1 MKRLASSKTFS
12 RWLPTLGLIALLI
25 ILLAMVYALVLRSP
39 TSLYQ
44 GTDFLGYWGAANL
57 LAHRENP
64 YDHDA
69 LLALEREQ
77 GWLGREPVFSWNPP
91 WLHLLLLPL
100 GALPFRQAAAL
111 WFLANPLLIGL
122 SALLIWH
129 TVSKRRGP
137 PHTVLALLAT
147 FVFSRS
153 LHAMV
158 IGQTNSLVLLGCA
171 GFLALQSRDLLA
183 GALFVLVTVKPHLA
197 YLLLPTL
204 LFNSLLRRRWRIIVG
219 FSACLMLLVLLVS
232 WLFPSWPGAYLSL
245 LEISASPQNYP
256 YITPTIRGLLLA
268 YTNFDIG
275 IWPAVVC
282 LAIFLIVTSLR
293 GYSLDLPTIAS
304 LSFLVGLPTAP
315 FGWSTDQVL
324 LLLPVLQIVAWTP
337 RLTSAEKRV
346 VMFSLILIYSY
357 ALWFW
362 VVSYQEVAFLVLPLA
377 IGLLWG
383 YAYRKALG
391 GGRTVSD
398 VAAEFGGETQH

>member
-1 MKRLASSKTFS
+1 MKRPTSSKTFFRLS
-12 RWLPTLGLIALLI
+12 TLGLIALLV
-25 ILLAMVYALVLRSP
+25 ILLAMVYVLLLRSP
-39 TSLYQ
+39 TAVYQ

-64 YDHDA
+64 YDYDA
-69 LLALEREQ
+69 LLALERKQ
-77 GWLGREPVFSWNPP
+77 GWPGPEPVSSWNPP

-111 WFLANPLLIGL
+111 WFLVNPLLMGL

-129 TVSKRRGP
+129 TVSKRKGV
-137 PHTVLALLAT
+137 PHTALVLLAT
-147 FVFSRS
+147 FLFSRS
-153 LHAMV
+153 LHAMLE
-158 IGQTNSLVLLGCA
+158 GQINTLVLLGCA
-171 GFLALQSRDLLA
+171 SFLALQSRGLLA
-183 GALFVLVTVKPHLA
+183 GALLVLVTVKPHLA

-204 LFNSLLRRRWRIIVG
+204 LLDSLLQRRWQIIIG

-232 WLFPSWPGAYLSL
+232 WLFPSWPGAYRSL
-245 LEISASPQNYP
+245 LEIPASPQNYP
-256 YITPTIRGLLLA
+256 YTTPTIRGLLLA

-275 IWPAVVC
+275 AWLAVVC

-293 GYSLDLPTIAS
+293 GHSLNLPTIAS

-324 LLLPVLQIVAWTP
+324 LLLPVLQIVAWTS
-337 RLTSAEKRV
+337 RLTLAEKRV
-346 VMFSLILIYSY
+346 VMFSLILIYIY

-362 VVSYQEVAFLVLPLA
+362 VVNYQEVAFLVLPLA

-383 YAYRKALG
+383 YAYRKVLG
-391 GGRTVSD
+391 RGRTVSD
-398 VAAEFGGETQH
+398 VAAESRSAAQH